1 MHIELLWKSLQRFS
15 SSSLFFYFPLFF
27 WRVEIRLKKK
37 YRSFLLQWPRVKKK
51 IHCSASQ
58 EKCYKSHKTK
68 INWTRSATASQNS
81 QNFSKLVS
89 SPYIGTFGLRL
100 PTFSPPL
107 NDSGCL
113 LPFTPIADLASHYLH
128 HFLRHHHYHLPHCSD
143 SFPARSHLQFLS
155 KQALGRESNNSLF
168 SKFFNRRW
176 PSGRKPKLPGK
187 RTTSFNRN

>member
-1 MHIELLWKSLQRFS
+1 MVTS
-15 SSSLFFYFPLFF
+15 
-27 WRVEIRLKKK
+27 KKK
-37 YRSFLLQWPRVKKK
+37 KNSLLSFSREVLQK
-51 IHCSASQ
+51 SQ
-58 EKCYKSHKTK
+58 NKNKLNEKCYCFTK
-68 INWTRSATASQNS
+68 LPK
-81 QNFSKLVS
+81 FSKLVS

-100 PTFSPPL
+100 LTFSPPL

-113 LPFTPIADLASHYLH
+113 LPFTPIADLASHYPH
-128 HFLRHHHYHLPHCSD
+128 HFIRHHHYHLPHCSD

-187 RTTSFNRN
+187 RTASFNRNQHPAALWVYPRIYAILIVWCMQERETNMSQFQGLVRI